1 MKNYLTTPRRQKK
14 LKKMT
19 WSTMRVLR
27 VWLGSQ
33 WECSEYDLDHYES
46 AQSLT
51 QSTIRVRRIWL
62 GALWE
67 YSECGLEHY
76 ESAQNMTWSTMRVL
90 WIGLGPLSE
99 CSEYDLQHYES
110 AQNLTRAT
118 MRVLRDWLGALKES
132 LSSLRCCNIGSPFHC
147 SPFLSKLTN
156 FTSCFGIFLVLYI
169 KKKFLHCTKSP
180 YKMKQQLCV
189 LKLVLIVKKNPVWCF
204 WKLCTC

>member
-1 MKNYLTTPRRQKK
+1 MKNYLTTPRCQKK

-27 VWLGSQ
+27 VWLGSL
-33 WECSEYDLDHYES
+33 WECTDYD
-46 AQSLT
+46 
-51 QSTIRVRRIWL
+51 
-62 GALWE
+62 
-67 YSECGLEHY
+67 LEHY
-76 ESAQNMTWSTMRVL
+76 ESAQNMTWITTRVL
-90 WIGLGPLSE
+90 RIWLGALSE

-118 MRVLRDWLGALKES
+118 MRVLWVWLGALKES

-156 FTSCFGIFLVLYI
+156 FTSCFWIFLVLYI